1 MKRIKILIEHII
13 ESAKLQGNEDLEICA
28 RTLLG
33 SIERECLDDLA
44 ESCIEFTQDKV
55 VQRMMEEN

>member
-1 MKRIKILIEHII
+1 MERIKIIIEHII
-13 ESAKLQGNEDLEICA
+13 DSAQIEGNEDLEICA

-44 ESCIEFTQDKV
+44 NKCIDFMEDKCIE
-55 VQRMMEEN
+55 RMMKEN